1 MVKHTQTISGLL
13 PTNCL
18 SVFNLLVG
26 LAFKGLIE
34 IEIQSCIFESREN
47 VITAMFSV
55 KYVFFFCL
63 SR

>member
-34 IEIQSCIFESREN
+34 IEIQSCIFE
-47 VITAMFSV
+47 VV
-55 KYVFFFCL
+55 KMLSLQCL
-63 SR
+63 V